1 MFFFLSK
8 LVDTLILP
16 SNIMVALGVFA
27 GVLLLFRWRR
37 LGMAAAAA
45 ALAIPLAAGFT
56 PLGNLPVA
64 ILEDRF
70 PVPDLA
76 EPPTGMVMLGGAVDL
91 HLAIT
96 RDTVVLND
104 AAERVTETAALA
116 HRFPNM
122 RIFLS
127 GGWSF
132 DTDKGR
138 VSESYFA
145 RQALIGMGV
154 PPERIEMEENSRTT
168 FENAVETRKAITPK
182 PGERWLLLTSAS
194 HMPRSVAVFRE
205 QGLDFIPYPV
215 DYRTRG
221 LAHPLNRPRSTAVGL
236 TNLDLAAHEWIGLF
250 GYWLSGRTK
259 TLLPTR

>member
-1 MFFFLSK
+1 M
-8 LVDTLILP
+8 I
-16 SNIMVALGVFA
+16 
-27 GVLLLFRWRR
+27 
-37 LGMAAAAA
+37 
-45 ALAIPLAAGFT
+45 
-56 PLGNLPVA
+56 
-64 ILEDRF
+64 
-70 PVPDLA
+70 
-76 EPPTGMVMLGGAVDL
+76 
-91 HLAIT
+91 
-96 RDTVVLND
+96 LND

-116 HRFPNM
+116 NRFPTM
-122 RIFLS
+122 RVFLS
-127 GGWSF
+127 GGWSS

-138 VSESYFA
+138 VSESSFA

-154 PPERIEMEENSRTT
+154 APERIEMEENSRTT

-259 TLLPTR
+259 TLMPTPEPSSSTARLTEAVVSFEHDAGRFECRMGRLLVIDIRVRPGARSLAVR

>member
-1 MFFFLSK
+1 MFFYLSK

-16 SNIMVALGVFA
+16 SNVMVALGLLA
-27 GVLLLFRWRR
+27 ALLLVLRWRR
-37 LGMAAAAA
+37 TGFAIGAL
-45 ALAIPLAAGFT
+45 ALAIPFAAGFT

-70 PVPDLA
+70 PAPDLS
-76 EPPTGMVMLGGAVDL
+76 EPPTGVVMLGGAVDL
-91 HLAIT
+91 HLAIS
-96 RDTVVLND
+96 RDRVILND

-116 HRFPNM
+116 NRYPTM

-145 RQALIGMGV
+145 REALIGMGV
-154 PPERIEMEENSRTT
+154 APERIEMEENSRTT
-168 FENAVETRKAITPK
+168 FENAVETKKAVTPK

-221 LAHPLNRPRSTAVGL
+221 LSHPLNRPRSTAVGL
-236 TNLDLAAHEWIGLF
+236 ANLDLAAHEWIGLF

-259 TLLPTR
+259 TLLPAP